1 MEKLKLML
9 WKIIKNMA
17 STRIISEQAFGRSD
31 LIRPSEAH
39 YILVYPKG
47 VLLNNVLTE
56 IRILRGIATVY
67 QRDTITKSGN
77 RSFVPIEIGFIVP
90 EGYGGR
96 EKFEEDMT
104 ASIKKIKGVTE
115 LRSHKPSPKK

>member
-1 MEKLKLML
+1 
-9 WKIIKNMA
+9 MA

-31 LIRPSEAH
+31 LIRPTEAH

-47 VLLNNVLTE
+47 ELLNNILTR
-56 IRILRGIATVY
+56 IRILRGVATVY

-104 ASIKKIKGVTE
+104 ASIKKVKGVAE
-115 LRSHKPSPKK
+115 LRSHKPVSKK

>member
-1 MEKLKLML
+1 
-9 WKIIKNMA
+9 MA
-17 STRIISEQAFGRSD
+17 SSRRINEQAFGSSD

-47 VLLNNVLTE
+47 ELLNNILTR

-77 RSFVPIEIGFIVP
+77 RSFVPIEVGFIVP
-90 EGYGGR
+90 EGYGGKD
-96 EKFEEDMT
+96 KFEEDMIT
-104 ASIKKIKGVTE
+104 SIKKVKGVAE
-115 LRSHKPSPKK
+115 LRSHKPGLKK

>member
-1 MEKLKLML
+1 
-9 WKIIKNMA
+9 MA
-17 STRIISEQAFGRSD
+17 SARSINEQSSFGGSD

-47 VLLNNVLTE
+47 ELLNNILTR

-67 QRDTITKSGN
+67 QRDTISKSGN

-96 EKFEEDMT
+96 DKFENDMIV
-104 ASIKKIKGVTE
+104 SIRKVKGVAE
-115 LRSHKPSPKK
+115 LRKMKKSHSK

>member
-1 MEKLKLML
+1 M
-9 WKIIKNMA
+9 IISNMA
-17 STRIISEQAFGRSD
+17 SMNSINEQAFGRSD

-47 VLLNNVLTE
+47 VLLNNVLTH

-104 ASIKKIKGVTE
+104 ASIKKIKGVAE
-115 LRSHKPSPKK
+115 LRKHKRTPKK

>member
-1 MEKLKLML
+1 
-9 WKIIKNMA
+9 MA
-17 STRIISEQAFGRSD
+17 SARSINEQAAFGRSD

-39 YILVYPKG
+39 YVLVYPKG
-47 VLLNNVLTE
+47 ELLNNILTR

-77 RSFVPIEIGFIVP
+77 RSFVPIEVGFMVP

-96 EKFEEDMT
+96 EKFEEDMQ
-104 ASIKKIKGVTE
+104 ASIRKVKGVAE
-115 LRSHKPSPKK
+115 LRKTKKAATQ

>member
-1 MEKLKLML
+1 
-9 WKIIKNMA
+9 MA
-17 STRIISEQAFGRSD
+17 SMNSINEQAFGRSD

-39 YILVYPKG
+39 YILV
-47 VLLNNVLTE
+47 
-56 IRILRGIATVY
+56 
-67 QRDTITKSGN
+67 SGN

-104 ASIKKIKGVTE
+104 ASIKKIKGVAE
-115 LRSHKPSPKK
+115 LRKHKRTPKK

>member
-1 MEKLKLML
+1 
-9 WKIIKNMA
+9 MA
-17 STRIISEQAFGRSD
+17 SMRRINEQAFGRSA

-39 YILVYPKG
+39 YVLVYHKG
-47 VLLNNVLTE
+47 TLLNNVLTR

-67 QRDTITKSGN
+67 QRDTIKKSGN
-77 RSFVPIEIGFIVP
+77 RSYVPIEVGFIVP

-104 ASIKKIKGVTE
+104 ASIKKIKGVAE
-115 LRSHKPSPKK
+115 LRKHKRSPKK

>member
-77 RSFVPIEIGFIVP
+77 RSFVPIEVGFIVP

>member
-1 MEKLKLML
+1 
-9 WKIIKNMA
+9 MA
-17 STRIISEQAFGRSD
+17 SARSINEQAFGRSA

-39 YILVYPKG
+39 YILVYSKG
-47 VLLNNVLTE
+47 TLLNNVLTE

-77 RSFVPIEIGFIVP
+77 RSFVPIEVGFIVP

-96 EKFEEDMT
+96 EKFENDML
-104 ASIKKIKGVTE
+104 ASIKKVKGVAE
-115 LRSHKPSPKK
+115 LRTRKTTPKK

>member
-1 MEKLKLML
+1 
-9 WKIIKNMA
+9 MA
-17 STRIISEQAFGRSD
+17 STRILRAQAFGRSD

-77 RSFVPIEIGFIVP
+77 RSFVPIEVGFIVP

-96 EKFEEDMT
+96 EKFEEDMM
-104 ASIKKIKGVTE
+104 ASIKKIKGVAE
-115 LRSHKPSPKK
+115 LRKHKAAPKK

>member
-1 MEKLKLML
+1 
-9 WKIIKNMA
+9 MA
-17 STRIISEQAFGRSD
+17 SMNSINEQAFGRSD

-47 VLLNNVLTE
+47 ALLNNVLTR

-104 ASIKKIKGVTE
+104 ASIKKIKGVAE
-115 LRSHKPSPKK
+115 LRKHKRTPKK